1 MMMMMMMMMMMT
13 PLPMMIRYD
22 MHADA
27 AISTVG
33 TLSEDHWEVRLPG
46 IALGAIHN
54 HEW

>member
-1 MMMMMMMMMMMT
+1 MLMMMMMM
-13 PLPMMIRYD
+13 IRYG

-33 TLSEDHWEVRLPG
+33 TLSEDHWKVRLPG
-46 IALGAIHN
+46 IALGALHN